1 MMRTGRLVILGIR
14 ILLLAQ
20 IVWLLPGLTGCA
32 SRERELPFETIAQ
45 ENGWLWGR
53 YEGSKSALLILTGS
67 EQVSTLKEVMKHPAL
82 IETQKGQL
90 TVYSEL
96 QLADVD
102 WGTYFV
108 LMALQGEKGSSG
120 YKVTIHRIEQ
130 RAQYI
135 KVYASFEEPRPT
147 EKVSDRLT
155 SPVHAVRIK
164 KDAHLTGQQIEFS
177 LIVDGAPVAQ
187 TSQRI
192 P

>member
-108 LMALQGEKGSSG
+108 LMALQG
-120 YKVTIHRIEQ
+120 
-130 RAQYI
+130 
-135 KVYASFEEPRPT
+135 
-147 EKVSDRLT
+147 
-155 SPVHAVRIK
+155 
-164 KDAHLTGQQIEFS
+164 
-177 LIVDGAPVAQ
+177 
-187 TSQRI
+187 
-192 P
+192 